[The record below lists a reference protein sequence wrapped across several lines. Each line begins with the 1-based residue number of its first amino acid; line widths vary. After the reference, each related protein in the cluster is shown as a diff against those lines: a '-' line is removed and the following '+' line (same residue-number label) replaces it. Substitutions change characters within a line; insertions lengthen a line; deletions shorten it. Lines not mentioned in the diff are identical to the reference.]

1 MGGFLFNGCGA
12 ADTFSKL
19 RLLKTDMCPNCRKE
33 REFYL
38 VKVRM
43 KIHVVF
49 IPTVPL
55 STKYG
60 IVCSKC
66 KTGVY
71 ISEEQMRQ
79 IMSADDE
86 TKVLLYEAIM
96 HSGSAEG
103 EGPADEGTKG
113 LSGSGKPLTCP
124 NCGQALSE
132 GDAFCGMCGQAVTQM
147 SDTMKPLQMA
157 ETDAQRTE
165 QEPAARCPQCGNAVE
180 KGAAFCGFCGA
191 ALKKPA
197 GQEEP
202 AARCPQ
208 CGNTVEKGAAFCGF
222 CGAALKKPAAAKAK
236 PADEAGATDRPGEI
250 PRKEI
255 PCKESSFQ
263 ENSFQENS
271 FQESSF
277 QESSFQESFSQG
289 SFSQGSLFQEG
300 FSGST
305 RLREETPVH
314 AHEEPKTWTCP
325 LCDTRNPADADR
337 CQLCGLKRA

>member
-12 ADTFSKL
+12 ADTFSRL

-55 STKYG
+55 NTKYG

-79 IMSADDE
+79 MMSADDE
-86 TKVLLYEAIM
+86 TKVRLYEAIM
-96 HSGSAEG
+96 HSDGAEK
-103 EGPADEGTKG
+103 EGPADDGAKG
-113 LSGSGKPLTCP
+113 IPNAGAPLTCP

-147 SDTMKPLQMA
+147 PDKMKPLQI
-157 ETDAQRTE
+157 EKTDSQKTE
-165 QEPAARCPQCGNAVE
+165 EEPAARCPQCGNAVE
-180 KGAAFCGFCGA
+180 KSAAFCGFCGA

-197 GQEEP
+197 VSGERP
-202 AARCPQ
+202 
-208 CGNTVEKGAAFCGF
+208 V
-222 CGAALKKPAAAKAK
+222 
-236 PADEAGATDRPGEI
+236 DEAEAPDEP
-250 PRKEI
+250 KEI
-255 PCKESSFQ
+255 LRPET
-263 ENSFQENS
+263 
-271 FQESSF
+271 
-277 QESSFQESFSQG
+277 
-289 SFSQGSLFQEG
+289 
-300 FSGST
+300 FSGEALLKGDASSNA
-305 RLREETPVH
+305 EPTP
-314 AHEEPKTWTCP
+314 WTCP
-325 LCDTRNPADADR
+325 LCDTQNPADADR

>member
-86 TKVLLYEAIM
+86 TKVLLYEASM

-165 QEPAARCPQCGNAVE
+165 QEPAARCPQCGN
-180 KGAAFCGFCGA
+180 
-191 ALKKPA
+191 
-197 GQEEP
+197 
-202 AARCPQ
+202 
-208 CGNTVEKGAAFCGF
+208 TVEKGAAFCGF

-263 ENSFQENS
+263 ENSFQEN
-271 FQESSF
+271 SF